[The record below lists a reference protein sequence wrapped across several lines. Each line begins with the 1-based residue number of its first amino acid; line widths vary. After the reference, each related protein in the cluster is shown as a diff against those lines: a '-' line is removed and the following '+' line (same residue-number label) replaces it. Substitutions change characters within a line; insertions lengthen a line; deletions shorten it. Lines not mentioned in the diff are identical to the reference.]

1 MLSDKSN
8 LTPPI
13 NFVHEYK
20 YKYKLC
26 TKLIGGGGEGGV
38 QKSFSRKLP
47 QVILCPPP
55 MDVEYATSQKHETR
69 MTTL

>member
-26 TKLIGGGGEGGV
+26 TKLIGGGGGGGSKNRSLGNYR
-38 QKSFSRKLP
+38 KSYSA
-47 QVILCPPP
+47 PP